1 MRSLPEIMYTTVML
15 VLSKMI
21 LDRPVMSLRT
31 GRQVALAYAAI
42 INPNNLK
49 IEGFHCFDS
58 FDKKKRLI
66 LVTQDIRE
74 VLPAGL
80 VVNDHADLS
89 EPEDLVRLQKTIDLG
104 FEVIGKTVVTTKK
117 KRVGKVSDYAVEPES
132 MLIKKL
138 YVSQS
143 IVKSFTGGTL
153 SVDRTQIVEIT
164 NKKIIIKEIL
174 QPVLSTSEDSAD
186 KVPKLSPVPAS

>member
-1 MRSLPEIMYTTVML
+1 ML

-21 LDRPVMSLRT
+21 LERPVMSLRT

-49 IEGFHCFDS
+49 IEGFHCTDS
-58 FDKKKRLI
+58 FDKKKHLI
-66 LVTQDIRE
+66 LVTQDIRD

-80 VVNDHADLS
+80 VVNDHGDLS
-89 EPEDLVRLQKTIDLG
+89 EPEDLIRLQKTIDLN
-104 FEVIGKTVVTTKK
+104 FELIGKTVVTTEK
-117 KRVGKVSDYAVEPES
+117 KRVGKISDYAIEPES
-132 MLIKKL
+132 MIIKKL

-164 NKKIIIKEIL
+164 NKKIIIKELL
-174 QPVLSTSEDSAD
+174 QPIRTSIETKTKTS
-186 KVPKLSPVPAS
+186 PSLSPAVAATIRPE

>member
-1 MRSLPEIMYTTVML
+1 ML

-49 IEGFHCFDS
+49 IEGFHCTDS
-58 FDKKKRLI
+58 FDKKKHLI
-66 LVTQDIRE
+66 LVTQDIRD

-80 VVNDHADLS
+80 VVNDHGDLS

-104 FEVIGKTVVTTKK
+104 FELIGKTVVTTKK
-117 KRVGKVSDYAVEPES
+117 KRIGKVSDFAIEPES

-164 NKKIIIKEIL
+164 NKKIIIKELLIPVSTMEDKSTTPIL
-174 QPVLSTSEDSAD
+174 NPA
-186 KVPKLSPVPAS
+186 PAS